1 MKLVQTSS
9 IKINCQN
16 NLFREANE
24 KRHRKDLKEI
34 QKQPLQV
41 FLETSQNSQEKPLTE
56 YLF

>member
-16 NLFREANE
+16 NLFGEANE